1 MRYSPVRAI
10 AEKTEEGLKGS
21 GGLNVEVHETCLIAP
36 KYFWDQRRVLLMRV
50 LLTGL
55 LPLAHLRTLHSE
67 GARES
72 MRMRHPV
79 HPDANLSV
87 RFVQLYDTR
96 ALSQRVAGNQSA
108 MTVAFTT
115 RSCYPNGSG
124 AASRTRPCA
133 YLTIPPKTRLTL
145 SIHPQVIRTVL
156 AVEYCHLR
164 GSGKRAPLLQPD
176 SMASMLT

>member
-1 MRYSPVRAI
+1 M
-10 AEKTEEGLKGS
+10 
-21 GGLNVEVHETCLIAP
+21 EVHETCLIAP

-124 AASRTRPCA
+124 AASRTRPCT

-145 SIHPQVIRTVL
+145 NAIHSSPSHPNSTGRRVLSPSGFGKARTITAARFDGFNANV
-156 AVEYCHLR
+156 A
-164 GSGKRAPLLQPD
+164 
-176 SMASMLT
+176 